1 MEEEAKKLLKLKDLN
16 NYATELRGRIKQDA
30 KELKDKR
37 KLLQEVQHQMDELS
51 DLNLD
56 LRCEPA

>member
-51 DLNLD
+51 DLKLD
-56 LRCEPA
+56 LKCEPA